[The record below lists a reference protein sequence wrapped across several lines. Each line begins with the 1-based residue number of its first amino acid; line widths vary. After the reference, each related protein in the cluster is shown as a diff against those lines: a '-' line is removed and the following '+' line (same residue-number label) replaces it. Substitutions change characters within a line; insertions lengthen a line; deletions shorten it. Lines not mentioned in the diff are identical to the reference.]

1 MHSMNPDGSRLLRH
15 LSVAVVLKLAVLAA
29 LWWVFIR
36 GQSVDAG
43 SEQTASHFALPASP
57 ASPAAPAVPAGS
69 TATPP
74 QEASR

>member
-57 ASPAAPAVPAGS
+57 ASPAVPAGS

>member
-1 MHSMNPDGSRLLRH
+1 MKYAMNFHGSRLLRH
-15 LSVAVVLKLAVLAA
+15 LSVAVALKLTVLAA

-36 GQSVDAG
+36 GHAVDAG
-43 SEQTASHFALPASP
+43 SEQTASHFASP
-57 ASPAAPAVPAGS
+57 AVPAVPAGS